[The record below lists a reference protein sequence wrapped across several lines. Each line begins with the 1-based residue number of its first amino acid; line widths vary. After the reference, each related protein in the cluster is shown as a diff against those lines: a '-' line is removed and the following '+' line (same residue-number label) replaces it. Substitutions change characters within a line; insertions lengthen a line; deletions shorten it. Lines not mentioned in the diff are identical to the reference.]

1 MMLTEYTN
9 FPFYGTLISGAW
21 ILGALLVWSTV
32 FMIKTIPGRSR
43 IGMVLGAEI
52 TQKTTTGRLTEI
64 TGNILLIGGILLFA
78 YYITILWISLD
89 RAPMRTLGETRLWY
103 SFFLG
108 LIGYLT
114 YLRWYYRWFL
124 VYSIS
129 MAVLFMII
137 NLIYPENFSKTL
149 MPALQSPWF
158 VPHVIVYIFAYALL
172 GAASIVAVYGLY
184 LEYTGSFRKSILKL
198 GDNLVYIGFAF
209 LTLGL
214 IFGAIWA
221 KEAWGHYWTW
231 DPKETWAFITWLAY
245 LIFIHY
251 RHYHPKNI
259 KAPLWILAGA
269 FIVLLIAWFG
279 VNYLPSAQ
287 NSVHVYS

>member
-1 MMLTEYTN
+1 MFADYTN
-9 FPFYGTLISGAW
+9 FPFYGLFISGVWLLGSILIW
-21 ILGALLVWSTV
+21 ITI
-32 FMIKTIPGRSR
+32 FMIKPVSGKSR
-43 IGMVLGAEI
+43 IVRVLNADESV
-52 TQKTTTGRLTEI
+52 KTPTGRA
-64 TGNILLIGGILLFA
+64 TGLAGNLLLIIGLALFT
-78 YYITILWISLD
+78 YYLIVLWHSLG

-114 YLRWYYRWFL
+114 YLRWNYKWFL
-124 VYSIS
+124 VYSIL

-137 NLIYPENFSKTL
+137 NIVFPENFSKTL

-184 LEYTGSFRKSILKL
+184 MEYFRVFRKSLLQL

-214 IFGAIWA
+214 LFGAVWA

-231 DPKETWAFITWLAY
+231 DPKETWAFITWMVY
-245 LIFIHY
+245 LIYIHFRY
-251 RHYHPKNI
+251 FHPK
-259 KAPLWILAGA
+259 KVKTPLWILALA
-269 FIVLLIAWFG
+269 FVVLLIAWFG

-287 NSVHVYS
+287 SSVHVYS